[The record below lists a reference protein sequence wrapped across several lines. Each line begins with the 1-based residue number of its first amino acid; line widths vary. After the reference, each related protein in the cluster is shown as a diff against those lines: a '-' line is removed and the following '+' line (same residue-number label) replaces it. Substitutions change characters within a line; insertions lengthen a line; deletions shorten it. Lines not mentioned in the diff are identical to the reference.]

1 MRIDI
6 PAYWPFPREL
16 PPGLTRGADAPP
28 MKVQVAPIPKRMP
41 KRPEVAA
48 VAAVGAVAPEVANR
62 ADGAYSPEPAA
73 GPMPQFVLGRRC
85 RGGRGGTFGSNA
97 ARAAYFD
104 KQRRMSRDVCSAAKR
119 LVAEQVADTVA
130 RRASLAQAAAAVAVQ
145 AAATAERLADSITGR
160 DGACERDDW
169 VEDRVHRRWERCG

>member
-62 ADGAYSPEPAA
+62 ADGASAP
-73 GPMPQFVLGRRC
+73 GPTSVRTQPFSLGRRC
-85 RGGRGGTFGSNA
+85 RGGAGGAFGSNA

-104 KQRRMSRDVCSAAKR
+104 KQRRMSQDVRAAAKR
-119 LVAEQVADTVA
+119 LVAEHTADTAA
-130 RRASLAQAAAAVAVQ
+130 RRAFLAQAAAAVMVH
-145 AAATAERLADSITGR
+145 AAATAERSADSIAGR